1 MYVVNYLSHFFTE
14 KELLM
19 NHVHDAATGGSAL
32 ANLTGSSLGMMGM
45 TGMSSMMPL
54 GGLVPQSAIHPAG
67 PTAVVDMLEIPG
79 KGRCSVFFA
88 R

>member
-1 MYVVNYLSHFFTE
+1 
-14 KELLM
+14 M

-32 ANLTGSSLGMMGM
+32 ANFTGSSLGMMGM

-54 GGLVPQSAIHPAG
+54 GGLVPQSALIQHQG